1 MSIPRIHGMREE
13 LIRDEMNYIQSLP
26 SRGEMF
32 EYVEELVRAKW
43 ESADDNVIIE
53 EYKGVAQ

>member
-1 MSIPRIHGMREE
+1 MSISNIERMVEA

-43 ESADDNVIIE
+43 ESADNDVIIE
-53 EYKGVAQ
+53 EYEGMA

>member
-1 MSIPRIHGMREE
+1 MSISNIERMVEG

-43 ESADDNVIIE
+43 ESADNDIIIE
-53 EYKGVAQ
+53 EYERLA

>member
-1 MSIPRIHGMREE
+1 MSISNIERMVEG

-32 EYVEELVRAKW
+32 EYVEELVRVKW
-43 ESADDNVIIE
+43 ESADDDIIVE
-53 EYKGVAQ
+53 EYERLA

>member
-1 MSIPRIHGMREE
+1 MSISNVERMVEA

-32 EYVEELVRAKW
+32 EYVEELVRVKW
-43 ESADDNVIIE
+43 ESADNDVIIE
-53 EYKGVAQ
+53 EYESLA

>member
-1 MSIPRIHGMREE
+1 MSISNVERMVEA

-43 ESADDNVIIE
+43 ESADNDVIIE
-53 EYKGVAQ
+53 EYEGMA